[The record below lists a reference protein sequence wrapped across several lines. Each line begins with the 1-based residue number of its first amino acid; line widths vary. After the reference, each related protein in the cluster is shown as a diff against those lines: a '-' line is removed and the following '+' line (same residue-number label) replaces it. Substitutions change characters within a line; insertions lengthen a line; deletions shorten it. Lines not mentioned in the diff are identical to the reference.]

1 MGETSTAPRR
11 IGFLADTHSAR
22 ADGSDLPDQVLDA
35 FAGVDLI
42 VHLGDI
48 GRKAILDRL
57 SAVAPVWVP
66 GERDKGYVP
75 WQPTIGPDGSATPVK
90 VVEADGT
97 SVGMTFDLSKP
108 DKKIVADEQV
118 DFPDEPLAGLLQRRF
133 ERPVDAVAF
142 GGTHRQVEQRHEDVV
157 FFNPGSPNLPVPDT
171 PAGVAVLDLT
181 GGTPRVELIT
191 ISP

>member
-1 MGETSTAPRR
+1 MSDTTATPRR
-11 IGFLADTHSAR
+11 IGFLADTHSSK

-57 SAVAPVWVP
+57 SEVAPVWVP

-75 WQPTIGPDGSATPVK
+75 WQPTVGPDLDAAHVK
-90 VVEADGT
+90 VVEAYGV
-97 SVGMTFDLSKP
+97 SVGMVFSLPKP
-108 DKKIVADEQV
+108 DKKIAVDETIT
-118 DFPDEPLAGLLQRRF
+118 FPDEPLEGLLTKRF
-133 ERPVDAVAF
+133 KRPVDVVAF
-142 GGTHRQVEQRHEDVV
+142 GGTHRLHEQRHDGVV
-157 FFNPGSPNLPVPDT
+157 FFNPGSPTLPMPDS

-181 GGTPRVELIT
+181 DGVPAVELVTIT
-191 ISP
+191 R

>member
-1 MGETSTAPRR
+1 MSETSTTPRR
-11 IGFLADTHSAR
+11 IGFLADTHSAK
-22 ADGSDLPDQVLDA
+22 ADGSDVPDQVLDA

-57 SAVAPVWVP
+57 SGVAPVWVP

-75 WQPTIGPDGSATPVK
+75 WQPAVGPDPSATPVK

-97 SVGMTFDLSKP
+97 SVGMVFNLAKP
-108 DKKIVADEQV
+108 DKKIVVGEQV
-118 DFPDEPLAGLLQRRF
+118 DFPDEPLA
-133 ERPVDAVAF
+133 F
-142 GGTHRQVEQRHEDVV
+142 GGTHRQIEQRHEDVL

>member
-1 MGETSTAPRR
+1 VNETAAAPRR
-11 IGFLADTHSAR
+11 IGFLADTHSAK

-75 WQPTIGPDGSATPVK
+75 WQPTVGPDVAAPPVK

-97 SVGMTFDLSKP
+97 SVGLVFNLANP
-108 DKKIVADEQV
+108 DKKIVVGEQV
-118 DFPDEPLAGLLQRRF
+118 EFPDEPLAGLLQRRF
-133 ERPVDAVAF
+133 KRPVDAVAF
-142 GGTHRQVEQRHEDVV
+142 GGTHRQIEQRHEDVV
-157 FFNPGSPNLPVPDT
+157 FFNPGSPNMPVPDA

>member
-1 MGETSTAPRR
+1 MSAPSTTPRR
-11 IGFLADTHSAR
+11 IGFLADTHSAK

-57 SAVAPVWVP
+57 STVAPVWVP
-66 GERDKGYVP
+66 GDRDQGYVA
-75 WQPTIGPDGSATPVK
+75 WQPTAGPDPAATPVK

-97 SVGMTFDLSKP
+97 SVGLVFNLARP
-108 DKKIVADEQV
+108 DKKIAVGERV
-118 DFPDEPLAGLLQRRF
+118 EFPDEPLAGLLQRRF
-133 ERPVDAVAF
+133 KRPVDVVAF
-142 GGTHRQVEQRHEDVV
+142 GGTHRQIEQRHEGVV
-157 FFNPGSPNLPVPDT
+157 FFNPGSPNMPVPDA